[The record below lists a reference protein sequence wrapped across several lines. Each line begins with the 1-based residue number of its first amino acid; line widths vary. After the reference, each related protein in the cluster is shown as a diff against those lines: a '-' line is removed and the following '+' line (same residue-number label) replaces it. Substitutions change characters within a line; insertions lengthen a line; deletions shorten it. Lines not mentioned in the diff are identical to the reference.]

1 VKVGN
6 ISIRETN
13 FHVVHIKFGTEQ
25 KDESILLH
33 IKNIFGVG
41 DVNKTGDIGVFR
53 YNLGSFKSNSVTVNY
68 FLAYPLIKGQT
79 KHAFLKWKSIRDML
93 LEKNT

>member
-1 VKVGN
+1 MKVGN

-13 FHVVHIKFGTEQ
+13 FHVVHIKFVLEQ

-41 DVNKTGDIGVFR
+41 DIGVFR
-53 YNLGSFKSNSVTVNY
+53 YNLGSFKSNSITVNY
-68 FLAYPLIKGQT
+68 FLAYPLIKG
-79 KHAFLKWKSIRDML
+79 KKNML
-93 LEKNT
+93 SLSGNLFEICY

>member
-1 VKVGN
+1 MKVGN
-6 ISIRETN
+6 IGIRETN
-13 FHVVHIKFGTEQ
+13 FHVVRIKFVLEQ

-41 DVNKTGDIGVFR
+41 NVNKTGDIGVFR

-68 FLAYPLIKGQT
+68 FLAYPLKG
-79 KHAFLKWKSIRDML
+79 KKKYAFLKWKSIRDML

>member
-1 VKVGN
+1 MKVGN

-13 FHVVHIKFGTEQ
+13 FHVVHIKFVLEQ

-41 DVNKTGDIGVFR
+41 NVNKTGDIGVFR

-68 FLAYPLIKGQT
+68 FLAYPLKG
-79 KHAFLKWKSIRDML
+79 KKNKNML
-93 LEKNT
+93 SLSGNLFEICY